1 MPYYESISPALE
13 QEIQA
18 NRKIGWVSP
27 YACPNAA
34 ALRRSQRP
42 NDMPTML
49 RPPFSK
55 DADKILNSAF
65 YNRYADKT
73 QVFSFYRND
82 DISRRALHV
91 QLVSRIARNIGDVLG
106 LNTDLIEAIA
116 IGHDMGHTPF
126 GHAGELA
133 LNKLYQE
140 YTGKRFLHN
149 LHGVRVLDTMV
160 PYNISLQTL
169 DGILCHNGE
178 LPQAEYYPAPML
190 DFAAFDARIAD
201 CYKQEVA
208 LIPCTLEGCL
218 VRLCDM
224 IAYIGKDRQDAIK
237 AKLVPSEDVFSP
249 TLIGKTN
256 AEVINNLEVNLI
268 ENSYGKPFLQLDQ
281 AHFQAM
287 KQCKDE
293 NYRKLYYNENVQGQI
308 QREMVPMM
316 EKLYEKIRKDAI
328 AHDRNSALYQHHIAL
343 IEEKQQWYPTGTPYD
358 ASDPD
363 DLTTDFIAAMTDDY
377 FVDYFRMCFPKS
389 KHRISYIDYFN
400 GTGLQ
405 YSSISV

>member
-1 MPYYESISPALE
+1 MPHYEVISPALE
-13 QEIQA
+13 QEIEE
-18 NRKIGWVSP
+18 NRRRGWRSP
-27 YACPNAA
+27 YACPDTAVI
-34 ALRRSQRP
+34 RRAKRQS
-42 NDMPTML
+42 DVPTML

-91 QLVSRIARNIGDVLG
+91 QLVSRIARNIGSVLG

-126 GHAGELA
+126 GHAGESA
-133 LNKLYQE
+133 LHALYHKH
-140 YTGKRFLHN
+140 TGRCFRHN
-149 LHGVRVLDTMV
+149 LHGIRVLDAMV

-178 LPQAEYYPAPML
+178 LPQAEYHPAPTL
-190 DFAAFDARIAD
+190 DFAAFDERTRR
-201 CYKQEVA
+201 CYLDETGKDVP
-208 LIPCTLEGCL
+208 LIPFTLEGCL

-224 IAYIGKDRQDAIK
+224 IAYIGKDRQDAVK
-237 AKLVPSEDVFSP
+237 ARLVASEDVFSA

-268 ENSYGKPFLQLDQ
+268 ENSYGKPYLRLDEE
-281 AHFQAM
+281 HFRAM
-287 KQCKDE
+287 KQCKEE
-293 NYRKLYYNENVQGQI
+293 NYRKLYFDEKVQGQVRDSI
-308 QREMVPMM
+308 IPMM
-316 EKLYEKIRKDAI
+316 EQLYEAIRKDAVTQ
-328 AHDRNSALYQHHIAL
+328 DVSSALYRHHIA
-343 IEEKQQWYPTGTPYD
+343 IVEEKRQWYRSEIPYA

-363 DLTTDFIAAMTDDY
+363 DLTVDFIAAMTDDY
-377 FVDYFRMCFPKS
+377 FVDYYRQRFPES
-389 KHRISYIDYFN
+389 KYKIQYTGYFD
-400 GTGLQ
+400 
-405 YSSISV
+405 V

>member
-1 MPYYESISPALE
+1 MPHYEEISPALE
-13 QEIQA
+13 QQILEDQR
-18 NRKIGWVSP
+18 NGRMSP
-27 YACPNAA
+27 YACPDTAVV
-34 ALRRSQRP
+34 RRYRRESDTP
-42 NDMPTML
+42 KIL

-91 QLVSRIARNIGDVLG
+91 QLVSRIARNIGAVLG

-126 GHAGELA
+126 GHAGEDA
-133 LNKLYQE
+133 LHKLYFTH
-140 YTGKRFLHN
+140 TGRCFRHN
-149 LHGVRVLDTMV
+149 LHGVRVLDTIV

-178 LPQAEYYPAPML
+178 LPMAEYHPATML
-190 DFAAFDARIAD
+190 SFAEFDARIAA
-201 CYKQEVA
+201 CYRDEDGKAVP

-224 IAYIGKDRQDAIK
+224 IAYIGKDRQDAVR
-237 AKLVPSEDVFSP
+237 ARLVDSEAMFSA

-268 ENSYGKPFLQLDQ
+268 ENSYGKPYLRLDD
-281 AHFQAM
+281 AHFEAL
-287 KQCKDE
+287 KQCKAE
-293 NYRKLYYNENVQGQI
+293 NYQRLYRNEAVQRQI
-308 QREMVPMM
+308 LNSMVPMM
-316 EKLYEKIRKDAI
+316 EQLYETIRADALS
-328 AHDRNSALYQHHIAL
+328 HNRNSALYRHHIAI
-343 IEEKQQWYPTGTPYD
+343 IEEKQQWYPAQIPY
-358 ASDPD
+358 AETDPD
-363 DLTTDFIAAMTDDY
+363 DLTADFIAAMTDDY
-377 FVDYFRMCFPKS
+377 FVDYYRECFPDS
-389 KHRISYIDYFN
+389 KHRISYIGYFD
-400 GTGLQ
+400 T
-405 YSSISV
+405 

>member
-1 MPYYESISPALE
+1 MPHYETISPALE
-13 QEIQA
+13 QEILA
-18 NRKIGWVSP
+18 NQRAGWMSP
-27 YACPNAA
+27 YACPDTAV
-34 ALRRSQRP
+34 LRRYQRESDTP
-42 NDMPTML
+42 RIL

-91 QLVSRIARNIGDVLG
+91 QLVSRIARNLGTVLG

-126 GHAGELA
+126 GHAGEDA
-133 LNKLYQE
+133 LHRLYFSH
-140 YTGKRFLHN
+140 TGRCFRHN
-149 LHGVRVLDTMV
+149 LHGVRVLDSVV

-178 LPQAEYYPAPML
+178 LPLAEYSPAPM
-190 DFAAFDARIAD
+190 FSFVQFDKRIQQ
-201 CYKQEVA
+201 CYQDIEGDKVS

-224 IAYIGKDRQDAIK
+224 LAYIGKDRQDAVK
-237 AKLVPSEDVFSP
+237 ARLVESEDVFST

-268 ENSYGKPFLQLDQ
+268 ENSYGKPYLRLDE

-287 KQCKDE
+287 KQCKAE
-293 NYRKLYYNENVQGQI
+293 NYRLLYLNETVQRQI
-308 QREMVPMM
+308 LGSMVPMM
-316 EKLYEKIRKDAI
+316 EQLYAHIREDAVHHRKD
-328 AHDRNSALYQHHIAL
+328 SALYRHHIA
-343 IEEKQQWYPTGTPYD
+343 IVEEKQRWYPAAEPYSE
-358 ASDPD
+358 SDPD
-363 DLTTDFIAAMTDDY
+363 DLTADFIAAMTDDY
-377 FVDYFRMCFPKS
+377 FVDYYRQCFPNS
-389 KHRISYIDYFN
+389 KYHISYIGYFDA
-400 GTGLQ
+400 
-405 YSSISV
+405 